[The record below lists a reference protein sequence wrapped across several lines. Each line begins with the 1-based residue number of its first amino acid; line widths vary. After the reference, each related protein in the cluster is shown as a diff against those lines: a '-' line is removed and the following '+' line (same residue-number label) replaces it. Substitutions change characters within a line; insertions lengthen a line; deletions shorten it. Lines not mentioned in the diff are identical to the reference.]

1 MSTTQDT
8 VEVDLLGER
17 REGEF
22 LEEIPDGDWPHGPQN
37 LNRVDVDGTTWRV
50 PEEDVHR

>member
-22 LEEIPDGDWPHGPQN
+22 LEEILDGDWIHGPQN